1 VFSLAAGLA
10 SPEVSR
16 AHAVSVVP
24 VPAGLARGL
33 AVPDASESGL
43 TVSDATT
50 PRSLAESEMT
60 ALARLSGCLAVSG
73 FNASGTT
80 SMRLSVAGPWP
91 IRSSTTIKF
100 IQHLLRFNSFS
111 LSLTAPEPVTT
122 EKVFFPPLEH
132 RKNNVQSF
140 WREKLQSA
148 STALVSTSLHVRLFH
163 RPSVPAPVVPSP
175 RPPLFSSKG
184 SVSSFNGPLNFFH
197 CPASLDGLQCP
208 RGSFIHAPYCRFHMR
223 SILHLDVVPSSIP
236 GAGRGLFS
244 LVPRSK
250 GDHLVEYL
258 GELISAQDVERRY
271 PKGDVGIY
279 CLSLSASLFID
290 SALSRGVGA
299 SANAARRN
307 TKPNARFVADSRSG
321 TARLEATRRIRADEE
336 ILLSYGR
343 DYWQGAR
350 SSSHST
356 VDVPEWAWDLS
367 DPFSPSASI
376 PSPFCSCGSVF

>member
-1 VFSLAAGLA
+1 
-10 SPEVSR
+10 
-16 AHAVSVVP
+16 
-24 VPAGLARGL
+24 
-33 AVPDASESGL
+33 
-43 TVSDATT
+43 
-50 PRSLAESEMT
+50 
-60 ALARLSGCLAVSG
+60 
-73 FNASGTT
+73 
-80 SMRLSVAGPWP
+80 
-91 IRSSTTIKF
+91 
-100 IQHLLRFNSFS
+100 
-111 LSLTAPEPVTT
+111 
-122 EKVFFPPLEH
+122 
-132 RKNNVQSF
+132 
-140 WREKLQSA
+140 
-148 STALVSTSLHVRLFH
+148 
-163 RPSVPAPVVPSP
+163 
-175 RPPLFSSKG
+175 
-184 SVSSFNGPLNFFH
+184 
-197 CPASLDGLQCP
+197 
-208 RGSFIHAPYCRFHMR
+208 MR

-350 SSSHST
+350 SSTHST
-356 VDVPEWAWDLS
+356 VGVPEWEWDLS

-376 PSPFCSCGSVF
+376 LSPSSTPTTIEDPSFEFISGPFVANLKEYVSGPFVSVSRWLPDEYIEPTFGPARVCLVEEEVPPPSVCEVSVGPRAVKCTECIEGIFVCPSHLIQCGGIPHTCCKFCLRVCCFKHIYCPCFRVA